1 MRFLGCRSSHLTK
14 SKCFPDFQ
22 AHAAGVWCT
31 QDGRFCFKRAIPTS
45 RVTAIPK
52 EKIDVPK
59 KIRKIRSGRE
69 VGDGSLVRAP
79 VEKRKAAVV

>member
-1 MRFLGCRSSHLTK
+1 LLL
-14 SKCFPDFQ
+14 
-22 AHAAGVWCT
+22 
-31 QDGRFCFKRAIPTS
+31 PTS

-79 VEKRKAAVV
+79 VEKRKAAVEA

>member
-1 MRFLGCRSSHLTK
+1 MAMHMKRTVSNSTTTTCINPAT
-14 SKCFPDFQ
+14 SKVVRPLSLP
-22 AHAAGVWCT
+22 
-31 QDGRFCFKRAIPTS
+31 ILLLPTS